1 MTFDALKSV
10 EELQEAGIPE
20 PHAKAQVRLLQEV
33 IESDLA
39 TKRDLEEL
47 RESMA
52 HDLNELR
59 QATKLDLKELELR
72 LTIKLGSI
80 VVVVIG
86 LLVALSRLKIL

>member
-1 MTFDALKSV
+1 MVFDALKSV
-10 EELQEAGIPE
+10 DELQEAGIPE
-20 PHAKAQVRLLQEV
+20 AHAKAQIRILQGV

-47 RESMA
+47 RKATA

-72 LTIKLGSI
+72 LTIKLGAI
-80 VVVVIG
+80 MMAAIG
-86 LLVALSRLKIL
+86 LTVVLLKLKII

>member
-10 EELQEAGIPE
+10 EGLQEAGIPE

-47 RESMA
+47 RKAMA

-86 LLVALSRLKIL
+86 LLVALSKLKIL